1 MSEHNK
7 LGEEGEERARHFLVS
22 NSYKILELN
31 WRYNHKEI
39 DIIAELNDYI
49 VVIEVKTRSSDFFDD
64 ITTVITNKKKRYLI
78 EATEAYIE
86 KHNITKEIRFD
97 LIFISNNNI
106 EHIEEAFNSFDVC

>member
-7 LGEEGEERARHFLVS
+7 LGIEGEEKARQFLVS
-22 NSYKILELN
+22 KSYKILDVN

-39 DIIAELNDYI
+39 DIIAETDDYV

-64 ITTVITNKKKRYLI
+64 ITTVVTNKKKRFLI

-86 KHNITKEIRFD
+86 KFNIAKEIRFD
-97 LIFISNNNI
+97 LIFIYNDNI
-106 EHIEEAFNSFDVC
+106 EHVEEAFNAFDI